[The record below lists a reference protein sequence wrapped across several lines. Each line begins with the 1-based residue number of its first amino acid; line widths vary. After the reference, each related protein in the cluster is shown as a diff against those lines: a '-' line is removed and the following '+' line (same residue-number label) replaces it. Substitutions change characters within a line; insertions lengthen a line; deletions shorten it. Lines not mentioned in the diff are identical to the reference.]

1 MFEHLK
7 ERFGLDEQLVNRLT
21 KTEECDELFRDY
33 ELLYEQSKQYI
44 KGSEQYAYYQGLL
57 FELEEEIVDI
67 IMSQEENN
75 I

>member
-7 ERFGLDEQLVNRLT
+7 ERFGLDEQLFSSLA
-21 KTEECDELFRDY
+21 KTVEFDELFRDY
-33 ELLYEQSKQYI
+33 ELLYDQSLEYT

-57 FELEEEIVDI
+57 FELEEEIVDVL
-67 IMSQEENN
+67 MSQEENN